1 MDWGMFFAALAAV
14 AAAISAGVSLQQILV
29 QRKHEK
35 EQQKKEN
42 RISWYNKIT
51 LETIIPMLNE
61 MTDYADKNLSILKK
75 GKLLDEDIMKV
86 GEVHK
91 EVESKIRSVEE
102 ILLLIELFD
111 KKVYKDASRAVNE
124 IREEYTKVFN
134 KMSESKFG
142 ISYFNSSKIHKE
154 KKEILKIL
162 LECMSRLLE

>member
-1 MDWGMFFAALAAV
+1 MDWGMFFTALATL

-35 EQQKKEN
+35 EQQQTEN

-61 MTDYADKNLSILKK
+61 MTDYAEKHLSLLNK
-75 GKLLDEDIMKV
+75 GRLSDTDIMKV
-86 GEVHK
+86 KEVHK

-102 ILLLIELFD
+102 MLLLIELFD
-111 KKVYKDASRAVNE
+111 KKVYRDTSRAVNE
-124 IREEYTKVFN
+124 IREEYTKAFN
-134 KMSESKFG
+134 KMSEKKLG
-142 ISYFNSSKIHKE
+142 VSYDSRTIHKE

-162 LECMSRLLE
+162 LECVTRLLE